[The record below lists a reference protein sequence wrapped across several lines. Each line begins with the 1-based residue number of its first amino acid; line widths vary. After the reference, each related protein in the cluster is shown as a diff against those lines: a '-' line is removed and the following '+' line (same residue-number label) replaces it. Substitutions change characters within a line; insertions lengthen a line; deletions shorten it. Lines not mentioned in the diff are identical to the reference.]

1 MKLSEIVTFLECNIK
16 GGFGFQILQNF
27 WVAKNTL
34 ELVTAGG
41 IFYIAMVSKAVDF
54 RNRY

>member
-16 GGFGFQILQNF
+16 GGFGFQTLQNF
-27 WVAKNTL
+27 WVAKNAL

-41 IFYIAMVSKAVDF
+41 IFYIAMVSKAFDF